1 MSVSAVYTV
10 DTTTFNSVFT
20 SLKKTFNF
28 DLRAYEHMPVKC
40 HISKNRLTVTLRFED
55 DADKTKFEDY
65 FYRNEDY

>member
-1 MSVSAVYTV
+1 MSVPAVYTV

-28 DLRAYEHMPVKC
+28 DLRAYEH
-40 HISKNRLTVTLRFED
+40 ISKNRLTVTLRFED
-55 DADKTKFEDY
+55 DAAKTKFEDY

>member
-1 MSVSAVYTV
+1 MSVPAVYTV
-10 DTTTFNSVFT
+10 DTTTFNSAMMM

-28 DLRAYEHMPVKC
+28 DLRAYE

-55 DADKTKFEDY
+55 DAAKTKFEDY